1 MCLGLDEQQ
10 GMFLKSKGF
19 WRNAGH
25 WKKHGF
31 ETFSGFE
38 KFEKRGQYSAVERAQ

>member
-1 MCLGLDEQQ
+1 
-10 GMFLKSKGF
+10 MFLKSKGF
-19 WRNAGH
+19 LRNAGH

-38 KFEKRGQYSAVERAQ
+38 KFEKRDNIPLSRVSTQGSMWSG